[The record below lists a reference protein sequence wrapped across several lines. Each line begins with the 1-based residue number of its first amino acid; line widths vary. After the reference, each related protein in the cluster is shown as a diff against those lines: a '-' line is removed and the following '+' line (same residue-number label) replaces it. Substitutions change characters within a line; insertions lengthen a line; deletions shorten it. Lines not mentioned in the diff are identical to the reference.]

1 MPSFGE
7 KQKNMEMFNKAGV
20 IVTSTLVMVGMLI
33 ACQVK
38 EGVEPPAPVIEAVA
52 KRLGQHGGAAAER
65 RLREWT
71 EQGSVVAARELGL
84 LYSQDA
90 RKRPEALRLLEMAAR
105 GGDAVSANYLASRYR
120 ANSTVANSAGDG
132 AWPMYLPMATSRHTK

>member
-1 MPSFGE
+1 
-7 KQKNMEMFNKAGV
+7 MEIFNKAGV

-52 KRLGQHGGAAAER
+52 RKLGEHGGAAAER

-90 RKRPEALRLLEMAAR
+90 RKRPEALRLLEKAAR
-105 GGDAVSANYLASRYR
+105 GGDTVSADYLASRYR
-120 ANSTVANSAGDG
+120 ANSTVANGTADVN
-132 AWPMYLPMATSRHTK
+132 WPLYLQRHAK

>member
-1 MPSFGE
+1 
-7 KQKNMEMFNKAGV
+7 MEIFNKAGV

-52 KRLGQHGGAAAER
+52 KKLGEHGGAAAER

-84 LYSQDA
+84 LYSLDA
-90 RKRPEALRLLEMAAR
+90 NKRPEALRLLEKAAR
-105 GGDAVSANYLASRYR
+105 GGDTVSADYLTSRYR
-120 ANSTVANSAGDG
+120 ANSTVANSAGEG
-132 AWPMYLPMATSRHTK
+132 SWPLYMQMATPRHTK

>member
-7 KQKNMEMFNKAGV
+7 KQEYMEIFNKAGV

-38 EGVEPPAPVIEAVA
+38 EDVEPPAPVIETVA
-52 KRLGQHGGAAAER
+52 KRLGEHGGAAAER
-65 RLREWT
+65 RLREWS

-84 LYSQDA
+84 LYSQNA
-90 RKRPEALRLLEMAAR
+90 SKHSEAIRLLEKAAR
-105 GGDAVSANYLASRYR
+105 AGDAVSAEFLASRYR
-120 ANSTVANSAGDG
+120 ANSTVSNTTTEGS
-132 AWPMYLPMATSRHTK
+132 WPLYLQVATPRHTK